1 LKEAN
6 LISANIV
13 DGDLVLDC
21 HPIVRD
27 FVADHLQKTAYEDW
41 VESHSV
47 IFEMLQSSAES
58 DPESMQELEPLFRAV
73 IHGAQACRYEEAFGL
88 YFEKIKRG
96 YSMLREGSHHMDQ
109 ACLRSFFTKEWSQPV
124 AALPE
129 NAQHLLIVSAAT
141 NLMSLGR
148 FSEAT
153 KPAYVAIEYFLS
165 EEKWME
171 VINAAG
177 PLVSA
182 MIEAGELTAALQLM
196 DKLSTCV
203 EKTNDRIVE
212 AMAVNFRAYA
222 MFLAGN
228 AEEAGKLFE
237 YVEQIFEEEKLRAN
251 QTFPTISSFYCK
263 YLLGTGRARE
273 ALERSLKTFGWRQR
287 KSWQVA
293 FDTTS
298 TLASDILILGLTFMQ
313 IGDHINA
320 EKYLNKQVDLFR
332 SADEWLY
339 LPTGLNSRAKFLMKV
354 GEFDAALSDLE
365 ESLEIAAKTGASLG
379 QWEALIERAHLEDM
393 KGNRE
398 DAIEFL
404 DRAEEM
410 PGMGSYK
417 FRATEISELRQKLS

>member
-1 LKEAN
+1 
-6 LISANIV
+6 
-13 DGDLVLDC
+13 
-21 HPIVRD
+21 
-27 FVADHLQKTAYEDW
+27 
-41 VESHSV
+41 
-47 IFEMLQSSAES
+47 
-58 DPESMQELEPLFRAV
+58 
-73 IHGAQACRYEEAFGL
+73 
-88 YFEKIKRG
+88 
-96 YSMLREGSHHMDQ
+96 
-109 ACLRSFFTKEWSQPV
+109 
-124 AALPE
+124 
-129 NAQHLLIVSAAT
+129 
-141 NLMSLGR
+141 
-148 FSEAT
+148 
-153 KPAYVAIEYFLS
+153 
-165 EEKWME
+165 
-171 VINAAG
+171 
-177 PLVSA
+177 
-182 MIEAGELTAALQLM
+182 
-196 DKLSTCV
+196 
-203 EKTNDRIVE
+203 
-212 AMAVNFRAYA
+212 

-365 ESLEIAAKTGASLG
+365 ESLEISSKTGASLG